1 MPQYLQFSV
10 YFSNKALVN
19 SSSRMYSC
27 FRTVR
32 SFWVSLWHST
42 VCFMFKTS
50 AGLACIHL
58 NVVSVFI
65 KLGPAEQD
73 TWTDSYWGRLC
84 VECAHH
90 VYVYLWMC
98 VWLYVCGPCI
108 RMDWRPTRTSVFAW
122 QLHRSHPHS
131 RYMLP
136 EQMGWEPRIS
146 FYSEL
151 SPFIKYTRTEQLLWL
166 SVPIMFL
173 VHQGSSNISLE
184 GHSAAELS
192 SNPDQTHPPVMF

>member
-73 TWTDSYWGRLC
+73 TWTDSYWGRMC
-84 VECAHH
+84 VESAHH

-98 VWLYVCGPCI
+98 VWSYGCGPCI
-108 RMDWRPTRTSVFAW
+108 RMDWRQQEP
-122 QLHRSHPHS
+122 QCLHDSFIDHTHTVGTCYRS
-131 RYMLP
+131 RWVGNWGLA
-136 EQMGWEPRIS
+136 
-146 FYSEL
+146 
-151 SPFIKYTRTEQLLWL
+151 FILNCLLL
-166 SVPIMFL
+166 
-173 VHQGSSNISLE
+173 
-184 GHSAAELS
+184 
-192 SNPDQTHPPVMF
+192 

>member
-19 SSSRMYSC
+19 SSSRIYSC

-65 KLGPAEQD
+65 KLGPVEQAPGLIHTEGVCVLNVHIMYMSIYECVFD
-73 TWTDSYWGRLC
+73 RMYVGRVSEWTGDQREPQCLHDSFIDHTHTVGTCYRSRWVGNWGL
-84 VECAHH
+84 A
-90 VYVYLWMC
+90 
-98 VWLYVCGPCI
+98 
-108 RMDWRPTRTSVFAW
+108 
-122 QLHRSHPHS
+122 
-131 RYMLP
+131 
-136 EQMGWEPRIS
+136 
-146 FYSEL
+146 
-151 SPFIKYTRTEQLLWL
+151 FILNGLLL
-166 SVPIMFL
+166 
-173 VHQGSSNISLE
+173 
-184 GHSAAELS
+184 
-192 SNPDQTHPPVMF
+192 